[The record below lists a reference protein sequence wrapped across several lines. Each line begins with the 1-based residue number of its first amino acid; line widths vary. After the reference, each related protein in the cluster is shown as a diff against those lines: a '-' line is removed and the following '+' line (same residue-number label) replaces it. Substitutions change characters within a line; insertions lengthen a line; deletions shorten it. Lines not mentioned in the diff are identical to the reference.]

1 MGRRRKF
8 PKHRQKRP
16 KWWQR
21 ENDWGDFVFDWTLG
35 LGPDTWREIFAVA
48 LMIFSVVLFLG
59 IFGSA
64 GKFGE
69 HLKIFDYKMFGYF
82 IGYLFPVAVFWL
94 GAVVLFPPKGG
105 VKLAKFFGLA
115 LFFMFMPAL
124 IHLFIPVADAKL
136 VANNGEGGGIL
147 GYMVSAPLRKS
158 IGIFPSFIITF
169 AVVLVSI
176 MVTFNLSFTKLFGLK
191 TGKAGE
197 EEESAPADGVK
208 VHHGGKEEELEERQ
222 PSFFAR
228 MGQNIATL
236 FGRPKI
242 EEVPRAPVIETS
254 PRPAMKTMAGRVWQ
268 FPTYDILLES
278 NDVAKS
284 GDIAKN
290 VEMIKKT
297 CQNFG
302 IEVKMQDV
310 NVGPTVTQYT
320 LRPNEGVKLAQITA
334 RNNDIALAL
343 AAKSLRME
351 APIPGKSAVGIEVP
365 NQVCARVTLKEV
377 MASAQFKAI
386 KSKLAIALGRDVAGT
401 PVAIDLE
408 NMPHLMVAGA
418 TGSGKSICINAIIST
433 YLFHNSPEDLRFI
446 LIDPKRVELT
456 NYNGIPHLLTPVV
469 IDVEKTVSALRWTVY
484 EMERR
489 YKVFSDLGKRNIQA
503 YNESPGPEGKLP
515 FIVVIIDELAD
526 LMAASANEVE
536 ASIVRIAQMARATG
550 IHLIVATQRPSVD
563 VLTGL
568 IKANITSRIAFA
580 TASQVDSRTILDMAG
595 AEKLL
600 GKGDM
605 LFIGNGLSKPR
616 RVQGSFISDKE
627 INDLVGFIK
636 KQGEAQYDESILTFR
651 PAKSIDGGRRGE
663 AIDDDLYDEAIQVVL
678 NSGQASASLLQRRLR
693 VGYARAARL
702 LDMMEQEG
710 VIGPANGAKPRD
722 ILIDRA
728 EIPGGVDNNQYPK
741 EY

>member
-1 MGRRRKF
+1 M
-8 PKHRQKRP
+8 
-16 KWWQR
+16 
-21 ENDWGDFVFDWTLG
+21 
-35 LGPDTWREIFAVA
+35 
-48 LMIFSVVLFLG
+48 
-59 IFGSA
+59 
-64 GKFGE
+64 GKF
-69 HLKIFDYKMFGYF
+69 
-82 IGYLFPVAVFWL
+82 V
-94 GAVVLFPPKGG
+94 
-105 VKLAKFFGLA
+105 GLI
-115 LFFMFMPAL
+115 LFFLFMPAL
-124 IHLFIPVADAKL
+124 IHLFIPEADAKT
-136 VANNGEGGGIL
+136 VAENGGGGGTI
-147 GYMVSAPLRKS
+147 GYMISEPFRKS
-158 IGIFPSFIITF
+158 IGVFPSFVIIL
-169 AVVLVSI
+169 ALVLISV
-176 MVTFNLSFTKLFGLK
+176 MVAFNISFTKMLGFR
-191 TGKAGE
+191 TAGSKE
-197 EEESAPADGVK
+197 EEEAGGVK
-208 VHHGGKEEELEERQ
+208 VHRAGAEEESEKSKPGFWEKLRKGL
-222 PSFFAR
+222 SFLSFK
-228 MGQNIATL
+228 
-236 FGRPKI
+236 PKI
-242 EEVPRAPVIETS
+242 EELPRAPVIEAT
-254 PRPAMKTMAGRVWQ
+254 PRPKALTPAGRVWQ
-268 FPTYDILLES
+268 FPSYDILVES

-343 AAKSLRME
+343 AAKSLRIE

-365 NQVCARVTLKEV
+365 NQVAARVTLKEV
-377 MASAQFKAI
+377 ITSAQFKAV

-418 TGSGKSICINAIIST
+418 TGSGKSVCINAIIST
-433 YLFHNSPEDLRFI
+433 YLFHNSPQDLRFI

-469 IDVEKTVSALRWTVY
+469 IEIDKTVSALRWVVY

-489 YKVFSDLGKRNIQA
+489 YKVFSAQGSRNIQA
-503 YNESPGPEGKLP
+503 YNASPGAEGKLP

-600 GKGDM
+600 GNGDM

-627 INDLVGFIK
+627 INDLVSFIRN
-636 KQGEAQYDESILTFR
+636 QDEVEYDESILTFR
-651 PAKSIDGGRRGE
+651 PAKSTEGRGVE
-663 AIDDDLYDEAIQVVL
+663 AIDDDLYDEAVQVVL

-702 LDMMEQEG
+702 LDMMEQQG

-722 ILIDRA
+722 ILVDRA
-728 EIPGGVDNNQYPK
+728 GTPGVDNSGYPK

>member
-1 MGRRRKF
+1 MGRRRKY

-21 ENDWGDFVFDWTLG
+21 ENEWGDFVFDWTLG
-35 LGPDTWREIFAVA
+35 LGSDTWREIFAVA
-48 LMIFSVVLFLG
+48 LMIFSIILFLG

-64 GKFGE
+64 GRMGE
-69 HLKIFDYKMFGYF
+69 HLKIFNYRMFGYVV
-82 IGYLFPVAVFWL
+82 GYLFPIAVFWL
-94 GAVVLFPPKGG
+94 GAVILFPPKGG
-105 VKLAKFFGLA
+105 VKLAKFAGLI
-115 LFFMFMPAL
+115 LFFLFMPAL
-124 IHLFIPVADAKL
+124 IHLFVPAGDAKI
-136 VANNGEGGGIL
+136 VAGNGGGGGIF
-147 GYMVSAPLRKS
+147 GYMVSSPLRQS
-158 IGIFPSFIITF
+158 IGVFPAFVIVL
-169 AVVLVSI
+169 AVVLISI
-176 MVTFNLSFTKLFGLK
+176 MMAFNLSFTRIFGLQSTK
-191 TGKAGE
+191 TREEPEEGGIKVHRGGE
-197 EEESAPADGVK
+197 EEMPEKPK
-208 VHHGGKEEELEERQ
+208 
-222 PSFFAR
+222 PSFIERLRRTFAFLSR
-228 MGQNIATL
+228 
-236 FGRPKI
+236 RPKI
-242 EEVPRAPVIETS
+242 EEVPKAPVIETT
-254 PRPAMKTMAGRVWQ
+254 PRPAAMKTGAGRVWQ
-268 FPTYDILLES
+268 FPTYEILQGS

-284 GDIAKN
+284 GDITRN
-290 VEMIKKT
+290 VDMIKKT

-320 LRPNEGVKLAQITA
+320 LRPNEGVRLAQIIA

-343 AAKSLRME
+343 AAKSLRIE

-365 NQVCARVTLKEV
+365 NQLAARVTLKEV
-377 MASAQFKAI
+377 ITSPQFKGV
-386 KSKLAIALGRDVAGT
+386 KSKLAIALGRDVAGA

-408 NMPHLMVAGA
+408 KMPHLMVAGA
-418 TGSGKSICINAIIST
+418 TGSGKSVCINAIIST

-456 NYNGIPHLLTPVV
+456 NYNGISHLLTPVV
-469 IDVEKTVSALRWTVY
+469 IDIDKTVSALKWVVY

-503 YNESPGPEGKLP
+503 YNEAPGPEGKIP
-515 FIVVIIDELAD
+515 FVVVIIDELAD

-550 IHLIVATQRPSVD
+550 IHLVVATQRPSVD

-600 GKGDM
+600 GNGDM

-627 INDLVGFIK
+627 INDLVNFIK
-636 KQGEAQYDESILTFR
+636 RQSEAQYDESILTFR
-651 PAKSIDGGRRGE
+651 PAKSSSGRHE
-663 AIDDDLYDEAIQVVL
+663 AIDDDLYDEAVQVVL
-678 NSGQASASLLQRRLR
+678 NSGHASASLLQRRLR

-722 ILIDRA
+722 ILIDVNQNT
-728 EIPGGVDNNQYPK
+728 GGVDNNQYPK
-741 EY
+741 Y